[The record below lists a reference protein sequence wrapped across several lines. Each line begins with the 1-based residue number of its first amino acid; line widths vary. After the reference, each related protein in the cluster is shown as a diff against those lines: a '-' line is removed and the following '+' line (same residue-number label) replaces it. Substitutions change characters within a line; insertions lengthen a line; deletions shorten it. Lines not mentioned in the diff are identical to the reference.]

1 VPGPQWG
8 NRWKKLGLD
17 CQWVGYSVLALLDV
31 AGGRVTTV
39 RQQRLWA
46 IPIRTA
52 HDLVVM
58 ALGVLI
64 ATWPLIVLYVL
75 IRTLL

>member
-1 VPGPQWG
+1 MPPAMAGD
-8 NRWKKLGLD
+8 RSAETSFRLL
-17 CQWVGYSVLALLDV
+17 WVGYSVLALLDV

-39 RQQRLWA
+39 RQQRLWV

-52 HDLVVM
+52 RDLVVM

>member
-1 VPGPQWG
+1 
-8 NRWKKLGLD
+8 
-17 CQWVGYSVLALLDV
+17 VLALLDV

-39 RQQRLWA
+39 RQQRVWA

-52 HDLVVM
+52 HDLVIM
-58 ALGVLI
+58 AIGVVV
-64 ATWPLIVLYVL
+64 ATWPLIIAYVL